1 MVEFDDGNGNY
12 ESTGGLRIWA
22 LGMSR
27 VLDRRI
33 ERETL
38 NLNREGQRF
47 KNVLANYA
55 TQKYSVLIILKNN
68 PASTPHIVL
77 FLLVK
82 AVVIAVAR
90 KSTVNRNDLSS
101 NISSSRQAQ
110 KG

>member
-1 MVEFDDGNGNY
+1 MEDRDDPSEAAPSCN
-12 ESTGGLRIWA
+12 RC
-22 LGMSR
+22 
-27 VLDRRI
+27 RRI

-90 KSTVNRNDLSS
+90 KSTINRNDLSS
-101 NISSSRQAQ
+101 NILSSRQAQ
-110 KG
+110 KGYQASDF